1 MSLKPN
7 FSVPAISHYSL
18 IIQPVA
24 IPVNTYL
31 VVIPK
36 EWGFVQILL
45 QPELLLIAQLSVQR
59 SPVLKTDLTTCQKGF
74 PAMLCL
80 RYYSYPILA
89 YPRIA
94 VNSFFV
100 IFFTFRC

>member
-1 MSLKPN
+1 VSLKPN

-59 SPVLKTDLTTCQKGF
+59 SPVLKTD
-74 PAMLCL
+74 
-80 RYYSYPILA
+80 
-89 YPRIA
+89 
-94 VNSFFV
+94 
-100 IFFTFRC
+100 